1 MGHRIF
7 FTICSANYLAYART
21 LGQSLCAAH
30 PGADFRIVMADSQAA
45 LEQAGPIE
53 FPVVTP
59 AELGLETRADMA
71 LRYSV
76 MEFNTAL
83 KPFAL
88 RYFLAEPATDQAI
101 FLDPDILVVSA
112 FEELL
117 DLLDTDGVDG
127 ALTPHA
133 CVPPGDDAAIDD
145 IRLLRTG
152 AYNLGFCAFVDTPAT
167 TRFLNWWAARL
178 STQCIVDLEAGLF
191 VDQKFMDLA
200 PSYLAGLR
208 VFSNPGYN
216 AAYWNLAHRPV
227 TRDAKGAWHAG
238 GSALRFFHFSGVAP
252 EDRTVFSRHQ
262 TRYQATDLGALR
274 PLLDTYLEQINDAG
288 HSHFG
293 SIAYGFDTY
302 GNIRLDPFVR
312 RVYRH
317 AFPEPPTASPTSAEL
332 TALCRAPSSFS
343 GFNRYCAEIW
353 ESRPDLQR
361 AYPLN
366 SRSGRRAF
374 RAWLYS
380 HGLREHR
387 LQADFLPARNWL
399 DQLYDRT
406 ADKARRLRAAA
417 SGGTVRS

>member
-1 MGHRIF
+1 MGHRTY
-7 FTICSANYLAYART
+7 FTICSVNYLAYALT
-21 LGQSLCAAH
+21 LGRSLRAAH
-30 PGADFRIVMADSQAA
+30 PGADFRIVIADSDVA
-45 LEQAGPIE
+45 LTQAGPIE

-59 AELGLETRADMA
+59 AELGLETLADMS

-88 RYFLAEPATDQAI
+88 RHFLAEPATDQAI

-112 FEELL
+112 FEELF

-152 AYNLGFCAFVDTPAT
+152 AYNLGFCALVDTPAT
-167 TRFLNWWAARL
+167 ARFLDWWAVRL

-208 VFSNPGYN
+208 VFAHPGYN
-216 AAYWNLAHRPV
+216 AAYWNLAHRPI
-227 TRDAKGAWHAG
+227 TRDDKGDWQAVGA
-238 GSALRFFHFSGVAP
+238 ALRFFHFSGVAP
-252 EDRTVFSRHQ
+252 EDRDVFSRHQ
-262 TRYQATDLGALR
+262 TRYQAADLGALR
-274 PLLDTYLEQINDAG
+274 PLLDAYLEQINDAD
-288 HSHFG
+288 HSQYG
-293 SIAYGFDTY
+293 SVAYGFDTY
-302 GNIRLDPFVR
+302 GDIRLDPFVR

-317 AFPEPPTASPTSAEL
+317 AFPEPPGTSPRPAEL
-332 TALCRAPSSFS
+332 TALCRAPS
-343 GFNRYCAEIW
+343 GFPGLNRYCAEVW

-366 SRSGRRAF
+366 SPAGRRAF

-380 HGLREHR
+380 HGLGEHR
-387 LQADFLPARNWL
+387 LQPEFLPARTWL

-406 ADKARRLRAAA
+406 ADKVRRLRAAA
-417 SGGTVRS
+417 